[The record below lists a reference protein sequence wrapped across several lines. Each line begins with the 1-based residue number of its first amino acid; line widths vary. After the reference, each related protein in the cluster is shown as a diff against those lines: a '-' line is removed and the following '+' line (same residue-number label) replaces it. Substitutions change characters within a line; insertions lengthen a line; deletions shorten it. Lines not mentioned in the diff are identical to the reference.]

1 MNGSVFNAMIEQ
13 ALLQVHTGFIGKV
26 VSVDGNLATVQPLN
40 MVKPVGGQPAAQAL
54 VENCPVLDS
63 AVKFLGTNPAKVR
76 RVQGGDVVYWACADR
91 YFTAPWVGVRGV
103 RVAGHNMVSST
114 VVVGIL

>member
-1 MNGSVFNAMIEQ
+1 MNGTIFQTMIEQ

-26 VSVDGNLATVQPLN
+26 ISVKGNMATVQPLN
-40 MVKPVGGQPAAQAL
+40 MVKSVGGQPAVQAV

-63 AVKFLGTNPAKVR
+63 AVKFLTTSPASIR
-76 RVQGGDVVYWACADR
+76 RVQGGDIVYCVCADR
-91 YFTAPWVGVRGV
+91 DISETRLGTIAAPA
-103 RVAGHNMVSST
+103 AGHHMISSA

>member
-40 MVKPVGGQPAAQAL
+40 MVKPVGGQPAGHKPGKGKAGAGWGCGVLCLCGPGHFRDQA
-54 VENCPVLDS
+54 
-63 AVKFLGTNPAKVR
+63 
-76 RVQGGDVVYWACADR
+76 GGDGCAGGRASHGFQRRSDGD
-91 YFTAPWVGVRGV
+91 PVGGRGK
-103 RVAGHNMVSST
+103 A
-114 VVVGIL
+114 

>member
-40 MVKPVGGQPAAQAL
+40 MVKSVGGQPAAQAL

-76 RVQGGDVVYWACADR
+76 RVQGGDVVYCACADR
-91 YFTAPWVGVRGV
+91 DISETRLGVMAV
-103 RVAGHNMVSST
+103 PVAGHHMVSST